1 MLAVTPELTAN
12 TDTPPPPLTARVL
25 GPGPSMVRFVTM
37 STVLE
42 RVIGELGGQDT
53 ENVIVS
59 PDAAFATS

>member
-1 MLAVTPELTAN
+1 
-12 TDTPPPPLTARVL
+12 
-25 GPGPSMVRFVTM
+25 MVRFVTM